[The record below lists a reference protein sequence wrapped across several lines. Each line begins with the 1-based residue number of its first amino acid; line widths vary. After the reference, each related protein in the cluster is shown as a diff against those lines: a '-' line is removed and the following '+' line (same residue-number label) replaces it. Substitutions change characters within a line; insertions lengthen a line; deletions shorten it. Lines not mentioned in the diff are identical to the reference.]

1 MAEPMEVETKAD
13 EPTPAVAEPMSAEEE
28 VCEEDDDDEEVS
40 EEEDFDAVRKM
51 AGRGGWPV

>member
-28 VCEEDDDDEEVS
+28 VCEEDDDDDEVS
-40 EEEDFDAVRKM
+40 EEEAFDAVRKM
-51 AGRGGWPV
+51 AGRG